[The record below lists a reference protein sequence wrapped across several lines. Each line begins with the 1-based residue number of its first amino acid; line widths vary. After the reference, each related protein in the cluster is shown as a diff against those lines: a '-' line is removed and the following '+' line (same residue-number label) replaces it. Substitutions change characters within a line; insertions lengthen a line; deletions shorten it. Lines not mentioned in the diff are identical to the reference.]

1 MMCSASRTVC
11 ASLSGTPSSR
21 PNAVTAVPISSK
33 RSRMN
38 AGHTVARERH
48 AEFAEGRIGERE
60 PPRGAQRL
68 VVRVVPGEGRASLG
82 AAQPGILRARE
93 RREHLR
99 RPHARRLFPPVA
111 AETVHAVLAHR
122 LEHAIAPVGA
132 DEPGAVDK
140 QIERRGIRVERV
152 GGGVGR
158 PDAVGEDGCRQ
169 QRGALRVAER
179 LPAPVDQCA
188 QGLVTRIGGTRP
200 ARQQREAVVET
211 RVDLGEGEGAGLRRG
226 ELERERQ
233 AVQTTDDPIHRRRL
247 VVAGRAAPRRADAP
261 GEQLDGVGQ
270 GERPRRGRRRRA
282 RDPRDRRTR

>member
-169 QRGALRVAER
+169 QRGALGVAER
-179 LPAPVDQCA
+179 LPAPRAGSGDA
-188 QGLVTRIGGTRP
+188 DRRHAA